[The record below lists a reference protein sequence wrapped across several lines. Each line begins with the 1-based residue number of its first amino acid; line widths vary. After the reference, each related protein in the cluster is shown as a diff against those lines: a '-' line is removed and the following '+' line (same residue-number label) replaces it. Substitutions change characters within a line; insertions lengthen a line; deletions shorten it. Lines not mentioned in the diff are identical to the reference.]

1 MSCGAFS
8 YTQMSQKQ
16 TTSTTVQYIPEI
28 VIKRGIEVLAEVLEY
43 IKEFVTNPSVI
54 FVGAIT
60 LIEFTPIKINPWQKI
75 FAWIGRLINGELIK
89 KVEEVQAET
98 KDLRRVCD
106 ERDATL
112 KRTHIFHF
120 NDEILHEI
128 RHTKEHF
135 DQILDDITDYETF
148 CDTHPDY
155 KNDKAVCTIENI
167 RRVYNKCME
176 ESDFL

>member
-1 MSCGAFS
+1 MRP
-8 YTQMSQKQ
+8 QQ

-28 VIKRGIEVLAEVLEY
+28 VVKRGMKVLTELLEY
-43 IKEFVTNPSVI
+43 IKEIVTNPSVI
-54 FVGAIT
+54 VAGAMT
-60 LIEFTPIKINPWQKI
+60 LVEFAPIKINPWQKI
-75 FAWIGRLINGELIK
+75 FGIIGRLINGELIK
-89 KVEEVQAET
+89 KVDDMNHEL
-98 KDLRRVCD
+98 KDLRNVCD

-120 NDEILHEI
+120 NDEILHGI

-135 DQILDDITDYETF
+135 NQILDDITDYETF
-148 CDTHPDY
+148 CNTHPDY

-167 RRVYNKCME
+167 RRVYRKCME